1 MTVRPA
7 QPDDRARVLDLL
19 GDRRA
24 IDSPG
29 QEVHV
34 AEEGGRVVGASLGI
48 APNGPDGILGAII
61 LEQPERTDLF
71 HELLLAN
78 VERAVELGYQ
88 HGSAHVRR
96 RGIVRRVER
105 TYGLRARPFGRDTRT
120 GRPTGWTF
128 RVPGSAEH
136 GRWHGFREQ
145 VSHPQHPAVG

>member
-7 QPDDRARVLDLL
+7 QPDDRARLLELL

-34 AEEGGRVVGASLGI
+34 AEEGGRVVGASVGI
-48 APNGPDGILGAII
+48 APNGPDGILGAIM

-78 VERAVELGYQ
+78 VERAVVLGYQ

-128 RVPGSAEH
+128 RVHLPTFLDQL
-136 GRWHGFREQ
+136 RDM
-145 VSHPQHPAVG
+145 V

>member
-19 GDRRA
+19 GDSRA

-34 AEEGGRVVGASLGI
+34 VEEGGRVVGASVGI
-48 APNGPDGILGAII
+48 APNGPDGILGAIM
-61 LEQPERTDLF
+61 LEQPGRTDLF

-88 HGSAHVRR
+88 HGYARVRR
-96 RGIVRRVER
+96 RSIVRRVER
-105 TYGLRARPFGRDTRT
+105 TYDLQAKPFGRNPRT
-120 GRPTGWTF
+120 GEPIGWTF
-128 RVPGSAEH
+128 RVHLPT
-136 GRWHGFREQ
+136 FLEQ
-145 VSHPQHPAVG
+145 LRGMV